1 MGVLFGSL
9 AFTADF
15 CANSQ
20 YSSLGDH
27 SGLLL
32 QLKDSLQ
39 FKEVHCRHYFA
50 SSFDDAIDQSSI
62 VNINS
67 IDCLGWMWVDVGC
80 G

>member
-9 AFTADF
+9 VFTADF
-15 CANSQ
+15 WTNSLQ
-20 YSSLGDH
+20 FNLVFSEITPDYS
-27 SGLLL
+27 L

-50 SSFDDAIDQSSI
+50 SSFDDASI